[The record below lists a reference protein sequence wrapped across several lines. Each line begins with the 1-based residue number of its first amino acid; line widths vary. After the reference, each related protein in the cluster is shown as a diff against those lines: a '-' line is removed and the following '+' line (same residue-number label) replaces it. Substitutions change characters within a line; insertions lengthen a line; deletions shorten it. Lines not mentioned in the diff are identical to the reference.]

1 MINNFKGK
9 GIVQPTGGSRGSWM
23 GKVFGMM
30 RAAPMAE
37 MQLKMFGAQQEKI
50 TEEMGKRKIGEAAAK
65 AAGNIVQQRALGQGA
80 LEHAMN
86 VHNTVY
92 QQYGADHPDVLAGKV
107 KATDF
112 VFPGMAGYGM
122 PENPNTMTWSS
133 RSAAQA
139 AQVKEEIKNRQQ
151 GADVAPGATDD
162 GGDNNNTPPTPP
174 AAGGAAKAKKK
185 KNNGSPNVTNVE
197 SPKAERPGGA
207 TPPWSGR

>member
-1 MINNFKGK
+1 
-9 GIVQPTGGSRGSWM
+9 M
-23 GKVFGMM
+23 GKLFGVM

-50 TEEMGKRKIGEAAAK
+50 TEEMGKRSMGQAAAK
-65 AAGNIVQQRALGQGA
+65 AAGNIVQQRYQSQGA

-86 VHNTVY
+86 VHNTIY
-92 QQYGADHPDVLAGKV
+92 QQYGADHPDVKSGKV

-122 PENPNTMTWSS
+122 PENPNTMVWSS
-133 RSAAQA
+133 RSAAEA
-139 AQVKEEIKNRQQ
+139 ARIKAEIASREQS
-151 GADVAPGATDD
+151 APVAPNATDND
-162 GGDNNNTPPTPP
+162 GGNNNTPPTPP

-197 SPKAERPGGA
+197 SPKAERPGGE